1 MPPIFH
7 FGRAIGCAA
16 SRILVPRHGAT
27 HYARK
32 LGPQAAL
39 VVGGLGGGIAI
50 DHGVKELLKPKEPP
64 IQEGRE
70 NSSLD
75 LVDRS

>member
-1 MPPIFH
+1 M
-7 FGRAIGCAA
+7 
-16 SRILVPRHGAT
+16 
-27 HYARK
+27 
-32 LGPQAAL
+32 